1 MKIFLR
7 IWSHH
12 GMGLSGTR
20 REYLPNRIQVRD
32 SSLQKKLVLFLV
44 LLESYLVQTLTFA
57 LVGHALWLRWEVE
70 SRVSVWKRAT

>member
-1 MKIFLR
+1 
-7 IWSHH
+7 
-12 GMGLSGTR
+12 MGLSGTR

-32 SSLQKKLVLFLV
+32 SSLQKKLVLFLM

-57 LVGHALWLRWEVE
+57 LVCHALWLRWEAE

>member
-1 MKIFLR
+1 
-7 IWSHH
+7 
-12 GMGLSGTR
+12 MGLSGTR

-32 SSLQKKLVLFLV
+32 SSLQKKLVLFLM